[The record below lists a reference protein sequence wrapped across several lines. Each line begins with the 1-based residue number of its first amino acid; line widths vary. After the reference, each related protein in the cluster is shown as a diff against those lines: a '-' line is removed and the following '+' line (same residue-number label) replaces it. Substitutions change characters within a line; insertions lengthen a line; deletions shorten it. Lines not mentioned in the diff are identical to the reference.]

1 MNNFLENRPVIGRN
15 DVNMVASQPPA
26 GFQAMFAVKTEVEI
40 EPAAEAETTQMIE
53 LVRNAGK
60 VDRIIV
66 TCTCCNRI
74 ELQCQ
79 Y

>member
-15 DVNMVASQPPA
+15 DVNMVASQPQT
-26 GFQAMFAVKTEVEI
+26 GFQAMFAAKTEVEI
-40 EPAAEAETTQMIE
+40 EPAAEAETTPMIE